1 MEFRMLGPL
10 DVERGDRSLRL
21 GARRERTVLARL
33 LLQPNV
39 AVAVDAL
46 VDALWPTSPPA
57 SAVHAVHVAVSRL
70 RQLLDDDEAPRIQTR
85 RPGYALRVEPGELD
99 VDTFERLAAAG
110 EQRWRQGDAAGAARL
125 LGEGLGLW
133 RGAVLA
139 DLADEPFV
147 EPVAARLTEARLA
160 ALELRIEANLALGRG
175 GSLIGELED
184 LCAAHPLREL
194 LRGQLMRAMA
204 EVGRQSDALRVYR
217 DTRALLVEELGVEP
231 SPALQAVHR
240 QVLAGSLGPNTPP
253 PVATGRPG
261 AEVRLHDERKVVTV
275 LYVDWRPGAALLAD
289 PERLR
294 RSNREFSALVSD
306 SVARTGGRVEES
318 IGTAALASFGAT
330 VAVEDHAQR
339 ALRAALDIRR
349 RALGRLTEDSWLRI
363 GVSSGEVV
371 VGADR
376 AQRRTISG
384 EAVVGAAQLE
394 QAGEPGEIRVGDRT
408 WRLAR
413 GQFVFSDLSS
423 TEPVGANDAS
433 RSVRL
438 LQDEAE
444 PSDDLL
450 GRPRTFIGREEE
462 LRLIQSV
469 FERTRETRRPHV
481 LTVGGEA
488 GVGKTSLVREFA
500 HRVGNDDPAAIIRT
514 GRCLAYGRGIT
525 YWPLAEILRAQ
536 LGLPLSADAATVL
549 ARLDGAEVL
558 GLTLGLDV
566 VPDLHPLAAQQ
577 RLYGAWVDLAEQM
590 GAAGSPVIWVI
601 EDVHWAEPPLL
612 DLLDQL
618 VLDTRAGLLVICTG
632 RPEMAGLRPGGVGG
646 SRGSTLWLEPLDS
659 EEAQRLAVTVLG
671 SQPPVDL
678 LPMLRRAEGN
688 PFFLEELLASLI
700 DAGVLVQDGAA
711 WSISGSLADAA
722 VPDTVRG
729 VLAARFDLMPA
740 DDRAGL
746 QAAAVAGREFSV
758 NAVSHMVE
766 GITPDYRRLT
776 EREFLVRA
784 PTPRSPD
791 ERYMFK
797 HALTRE
803 VVYNG
808 LGREDRADLHG
819 SFAEW
824 LQARRNS
831 EEFAPLLAHHYE
843 QAVQPLELVA
853 QDAARAERNDVV
865 RRKAVEWL
873 KRAGEQAI
881 GRHAID
887 EGLALLHRALELEP
901 EPEEQSRLWHAVGRG
916 HAVRYDGMACW
927 RALERAVALTDD
939 PAERA
944 DIYSELALQT
954 VTRYAMLNPMP
965 ARELVDQWV
974 AEALDQAPD
983 ASLARARAL
992 AANAMWFA
1000 DDPSKAAGDAY
1011 AAAVEVGDVE
1021 VLDHAYNAQA
1031 LAAFTEG
1038 RYEDAQGWAARRL
1051 GLLDSI
1057 SDPDVVVDIYS
1068 AMIPGLLGA
1077 GDFAGAYEYAARHD
1091 EAASRLSAHHRVHA
1105 VAMQLE
1111 VHELTAS
1118 WSNMSALA
1126 DRTRAAV
1133 LANEATPCAR
1143 NARSLLAVALG
1154 HALCGDAAAA
1164 GNFEARAADV
1174 SMAGYEASVAA
1185 LRIMLALHRDQ
1196 LDEVERL
1203 LPVAVPPPPARNWW
1217 RLVTLATRLD
1227 ALAQLGWAEQAAA
1240 EASPLT
1246 RPGTYLAPFAERC
1259 LALVDKDP
1267 ARLVESAR
1275 QFRALGLTWH
1285 AEQTER
1291 AGRTG
1296 RLAW

>member
-1 MEFRMLGPL
+1 MEFRLLGPL

-21 GARRERTVLARL
+21 GARRERTVLAL
-33 LLQPNV
+33 LSLQPNV
-39 AVAVDAL
+39 AVAVDAI

-70 RQLLDDDEAPRIQTR
+70 RQLLDDGAPRIQTR

-99 VDTFERLAAAG
+99 VETFERLVAAG

-147 EPVAARLTEARLA
+147 VPVAARLAEARLA
-160 ALELRIEANLALGRG
+160 ALELRIEADLALGRSG
-175 GSLIGELED
+175 ALIGELED
-184 LCAAHPLREL
+184 LCVAHPLREL

-204 EVGRQSDALRVYR
+204 GAGRQSDALRVYR

-240 QVLAGSLGPNTPP
+240 QVLSGTLGPATPQP
-253 PVATGRPG
+253 ATVGLG
-261 AEVRLHDERKVVTV
+261 GEVPLHDERKVVTV
-275 LYVDWRPGAALLAD
+275 LYVDWRPDAALLAD

-294 RSNREFSALVSD
+294 RSNREFAGLVSD
-306 SVARTGGRVEES
+306 GVARTGGTIEES
-318 IGTAALASFGAT
+318 IGTAVLASFGAT

-339 ALRAALDIRR
+339 ALRAALDVQR
-349 RALGRLTEDSWLRI
+349 RALGWLTKDSWLRVGI
-363 GVSSGEVV
+363 SSGEVV
-371 VGADR
+371 VGMDR
-376 AQRRTISG
+376 AERRTVSG
-384 EAVVGAAQLE
+384 EAVIGAAQLE
-394 QAGEPGEIRVGDRT
+394 QAGEPGEIRVGERT

-413 GQFVFSDLSS
+413 DQFVFSDRLSA
-423 TEPVGANDAS
+423 EPVGANEGS
-433 RSVRL
+433 SSVRL
-438 LQDEAE
+438 LEAEME
-444 PSDDLL
+444 PSDELL
-450 GRPRTFIGREEE
+450 DRSHTFIGREEE
-462 LRLIQSV
+462 LRLMQSV
-469 FERTRETRRPHV
+469 YERTRETRRPHV
-481 LTVGGEA
+481 LTIGGEA
-488 GVGKTSLVREFA
+488 GVGKTSLVRQFVQQIDA
-500 HRVGNDDPAAIIRT
+500 DAPAPTIRT

-549 ARLDGAEVL
+549 ARLSGAEVL

-577 RLYGAWVDLAEQM
+577 RLHGAWVDLAEQM
-590 GAAGSPVIWVI
+590 TADGSPVIWVI

-632 RPEMAGLRPGGVGG
+632 RPEVVSLRPGGVGG
-646 SRGSTLWLEPLDS
+646 SRGSTLWLEPLND
-659 EEAQRLAVTVLG
+659 EQAQRLALTLLG
-671 SQPPVDL
+671 AQPPVDL

-688 PFFLEELLASLI
+688 PFFVEELLASLI
-700 DAGVLVQDGAA
+700 DAGILVQDGGT
-711 WSISGSLADAA
+711 WSLSGSLADAA

-758 NAVSHMVE
+758 NAVSHMVQ
-766 GITPDYRRLT
+766 GVTPDYRRLA

-784 PTPRSPD
+784 PASKSPD
-791 ERYMFK
+791 ERFMFK

-824 LQARRNS
+824 LETRRNS

-843 QAVQPLELVA
+843 QAVQPPELVD
-853 QDAARAERNDVV
+853 QEAARSAHNDRV

-887 EGLALLHRALELEP
+887 EGLALLQRALELEP
-901 EPEEQSRLWHAVGRG
+901 DPAEQSRLWHAIGRG

-927 RALERAVALTDD
+927 RALERAVELTED

-965 ARELVDQWV
+965 ARELVDEWV
-974 AEALDQAPD
+974 AQSLAQAPD
-983 ASLARARAL
+983 DSLAKARAL
-992 AANAMWFA
+992 AASAMWFA
-1000 DDPSKAAGDAY
+1000 EDPSRAADDAY
-1011 AAAVEVGDVE
+1011 AAAAQLDDVE

-1031 LAAFTEG
+1031 LASFTDG
-1038 RYEDAQGWAARRL
+1038 RYADAQSWAAKRL

-1077 GDFAGAYEYAARHD
+1077 GDFTAAYEYAARHD

-1105 VAMQLE
+1105 VAMHLE
-1111 VHELTAS
+1111 VHELVAA
-1118 WSNMSALA
+1118 WSSMCALG

-1133 LANEATPCAR
+1133 VANEATPCAR
-1143 NARSLLAVALG
+1143 NARSLLAVALAQ
-1154 HALCGDAAAA
+1154 ALSDNEAAARD
-1164 GNFEARAADV
+1164 FEARATDV
-1174 SMAGYEASVAA
+1174 SMAGYDGSVAA

-1196 LDEVERL
+1196 LDEVEQL

-1227 ALAQLGWAEQAAA
+1227 ALAQLGWAEQAVA
-1240 EASPLT
+1240 EATQLAH
-1246 RPGTYLAPFAERC
+1246 PGTYLAPFATRC
-1259 LALVDKDP
+1259 LALVDKDTT
-1267 ARLVESAR
+1267 RLAESAA
-1275 QFRALGLTWH
+1275 QFRTLGLDWH
-1285 AEQTER
+1285 AQQTER
-1291 AGRTG
+1291 AGATG
-1296 RLAW
+1296 RLSW